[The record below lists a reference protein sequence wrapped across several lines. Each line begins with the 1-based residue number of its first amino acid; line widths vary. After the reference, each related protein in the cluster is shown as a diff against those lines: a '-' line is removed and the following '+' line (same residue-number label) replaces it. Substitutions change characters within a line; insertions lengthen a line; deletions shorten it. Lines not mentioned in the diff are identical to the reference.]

1 MHHTHSGQRPP
12 HHGPQNV
19 KKSYKMNNR
28 TEQLPSG
35 RRGIGA
41 GRTIVMTDGMHLAG
55 EMLAADILGL
65 RVHGWDY
72 DQPNDTA
79 YLYLEREAAGCPPG
93 IHLVGR
99 EALRLGNWTERLA
112 ALDALGSSPMGAQPT
127 LLQKL
132 AAWFRGRRTQGTAP
146 VQEGGAR

>member
-1 MHHTHSGQRPP
+1 MARMF
-12 HHGPQNV
+12 NV
-19 KKSYKMNNR
+19 KNLYKMNNT
-28 TEQLPSG
+28 TEQRTNG

-55 EMLAADILGL
+55 EILAADILGL

-99 EALRLGNWTERLA
+99 DALRLGNWTERLA

-132 AAWFRGRRTQGTAP
+132 AAWFRGRCIHGTAP